1 MYKKGIL
8 MLLSFIT
15 VLVMNAQDRYVADT
29 EESTINWEGQKIIGS
44 NHIGTINLKSG
55 WLQVDG
61 NTITGGNFVIDMNS
75 IINKDLKDD
84 SMKER
89 LVGHLKSDDFFGV
102 EKFPVSNLVITGGS
116 EFINNTAKIRGNLTI
131 KEATHPVE
139 FTVRVNKIGD
149 SLVYTAQIA
158 FDRSLYEVRYGSG
171 KFFSNLGD
179 NAIKDEILL
188 DVRLVVKEQA

>member
-61 NTITGGNFVIDMNS
+61 NAITGGNFVIDMNS